1 MERTK
6 EDRSSH
12 GSGARGA
19 TAYTYWML
27 VHVVVK
33 TMSSP
38 FTNMNAHDD
47 KVESVSVATA
57 GSVFV
62 VLQWSMVDRGKLDQR
77 TLLPLALERVALG
90 SEFELEGH
98 RWRMVAVGN
107 ARDLGFRR
115 VPAERSAYVC
125 APIGHLLAE

>member
-19 TAYTYWML
+19 TAYMYWML
-27 VHVVVK
+27 VHVAVK
-33 TMSSP
+33 TMSFP
-38 FTNMNAHDD
+38 FTNLNASDD
-47 KVESVSVATA
+47 KVESVSVASA
-57 GSVFV
+57 ADHFV
-62 VLQWSMVDRGKLDQR
+62 VLQWSMVDRSKRDQR
-77 TLLPLALERVALG
+77 TLIPLPLERVALG

-125 APIGHLLAE
+125 APVGHLLAP

>member
-6 EDRSSH
+6 EVWVFH

-27 VHVVVK
+27 VHVAVK
-33 TMSSP
+33 TMSFP
-38 FTNMNAHDD
+38 FTNLNASDD

-57 GSVFV
+57 GTVFV
-62 VLQWSMVDRGKLDQR
+62 VLQWSIADRSKLDQR
-77 TLLPLALERVALG
+77 MLLPLPLERVALG
-90 SEFELEGH
+90 SEFDLEGQ

-107 ARDLGFRR
+107 AKDLGFKR

-125 APIGHLLAE
+125 APVGHLLAP